1 MVLAVVSIAL
11 FMVNVDA
18 TIVNVALPDIQHD
31 LHLSQSSLTWIINA
45 YTLTF
50 AGFLL
55 FGGCRSPGQALGVP
69 AWYCTVQC
77 DVPVGRAVGERRGID
92 QRPGRAGLG
101 SGGAHPCDID
111 HPHDDL
117 HRAKGPDEAL
127 GIWASAAG
135 AGAAAGVL
143 AGGILTDLLSWR
155 WILFINV
162 PIGVLLLIVAPLCI
176 KESRGL
182 ASRSSRSGHGHGR
195 PGRLGLRHRVNI

>member
-1 MVLAVVSIAL
+1 LVFQLGIAL
-11 FMVNVDA
+11 FSAMSLLGGLSVNGGELISARAVQGLGA
-18 TIVNVALPDIQHD
+18 AALTP
-31 LHLSQSSLTWIINA
+31 A
-45 YTLTF
+45 TLTILMTTF
-50 AGFLL
+50 TEPKA
-55 FGGCRSPGQALGVP
+55 R
-69 AWYCTVQC
+69 T
-77 DVPVGRAVGERRGID
+77 R
-92 QRPGRAGLG
+92 
-101 SGGAHPCDID
+101 
-111 HPHDDL
+111 
-117 HRAKGPDEAL
+117 AL